1 MLSFCSLVCLLFV
14 GACRLLRLVQPDGFI
29 DLLRLEDEEE
39 KEGEEGRR
47 GEEEEG
53 EIKRGKRK
61 RKRRRRRRSADSIC
75 VSYCGICRRMASW
88 HNRC

>member
-53 EIKRGKRK
+53 EEEEEEEKEEEEGEKEEEEMTVMALSNGTDQARHY
-61 RKRRRRRRSADSIC
+61 IC
-75 VSYCGICRRMASW
+75 
-88 HNRC
+88 